1 MSGLTCRDVKL
12 SLGVYVVGAIDPA
25 DRALVDAH
33 LSHCP
38 ECREELAGL
47 AGLPALLGR
56 VPAADAERLTLAV
69 TELRG
74 LEEPSPEMLNSLL
87 GQVAA
92 RRKARRWRVLAAA
105 AAAAVIAVGGGVAS
119 GMAVSGH
126 RSQQRQQQ
134 PVVQAAG
141 WPEQVQATSAT
152 THVTADVAYATGV
165 AGTAM
170 NVRVSDV
177 RPGTTCE
184 FWVVDSSG
192 QRWLAASW
200 TVTARHLQV
209 WYPASSPVPPASV
222 AGFQLTSGKT
232 LLVDVPAS

>member
-56 VPAADAERLTLAV
+56 VPTADAERLTLAD
-69 TELRG
+69 TELRD
-74 LEEPSPEMLNSLL
+74 LEEPSPELLRSLL

-105 AAAAVIAVGGGVAS
+105 AAAVVIAVGGGVAS
-119 GMAVSGH
+119 GLAVSGH
-126 RSQQRQQQ
+126 QGQQQ

-141 WPEQVQATSAT
+141 WPDRVQATSAT
-152 THVTADVAYATGV
+152 THVTADVDYAAGV

-170 NVRVSDV
+170 NVRVSGV

-184 FWVVDSSG
+184 FWVMDSSG
-192 QRWLAASW
+192 QRWLARSW
-200 TVTARHLQV
+200 TVTAGHKQV
-209 WYPASSPVPPASV
+209 WYQASSPVPPTSV